1 MQLRDYAGAVVRRWA
16 WLPIGGLLGLL
27 LCGIPGYLSHPGYRS
42 SVSLYVGAAAVNG
55 REDPAYATL
64 IPTEVMPSIAALG
77 NSTAVAARVAATLHL
92 SVPAAEL
99 ADSVTADIQQKD
111 TGVLTLSVT
120 SSTPGWASAVA
131 GAMGAQ
137 VRQEAMHLYSTGGRS
152 MVSVAVLGPPS
163 PPGSAA
169 TAGPS
174 KLAATGAA
182 LGAVVAAISAGLAE
196 VRRPRIRGRR
206 DVARVSRLPILPLPS
221 PSRRG
226 VVRRLIGTPRGDA
239 RAEELVRLRW
249 QLRSWLGEAPHHRVA
264 VTGSGPAD
272 ALAGLAGELAG
283 ADLEAIPVAGPTGL
297 AGGGVVDG
305 VLVMAD
311 ARATT
316 TQELSDVLD
325 AWSRSP
331 SPVVAVLVDGLLAR
345 GAGWR
350 ARLRAGLR
358 GDGRWSREVRG
369 GEAAQAGDGDRW
381 LTRVVAF
388 GSVAAVGFTLPLTF
402 ALSTGLLISI
412 ALLPLW
418 APLVRRHRGAR
429 FLFGL
434 AFLALVNG
442 VLLTWLS
449 SVDHVFAQHEAVR
462 AAVMVL
468 TSICGIGLIL
478 WARTALPAPVIGIAF
493 GVGNLVA
500 GLGSLGI
507 DNPWKFVLSFPV
519 SVIVLSVVALRP
531 TPLRTVA
538 AFSLLGVVDVAND
551 YRSAFAFSAVAAA
564 LVLWQ
569 ARRSPGSGRQ
579 PNWLL
584 VVPAF
589 AGLAAAGYWLMTQ
602 LLLSGALGAQIQQRS
617 ATQIAQSGSLILGGR
632 PEWTAT
638 WALMR
643 SNPLGFGLGT
653 VPNAQDTLVA
663 KAGLAVTHIPTV
675 DNYLQHQLLSSSFE
689 LHSIIA
695 DLWAIVGPLGVLLG
709 LAMAM
714 LGVHGLAAAVGR
726 RTASGLVCCL
736 VPMGL
741 WDLAFGP
748 LQDNQPTLTLAL
760 GLLLVLH
767 ESRTGRGRPSDGAAV
782 VGPDPTAGHERVPV
796 RVPTAVAG

>member
-1 MQLRDYAGAVVRRWA
+1 VHLREYAGAVVRRWA
-16 WLPIGGLLGLL
+16 WVLIGGLLGLL

-42 SVSLYVGAAAVNG
+42 SVSLYVGAATVDG
-55 REDPAYATL
+55 PEDPAYASL
-64 IPTEVMPSIAALG
+64 IPTDVLPSIAALG
-77 NSTAVAARVAATLHL
+77 NSTTVTARVAATLHL
-92 SVPAAEL
+92 SVSPAEL
-99 ADSVTADIQQKD
+99 ADSVTAAVQKD

-120 SSTPGWASAVA
+120 SSTPGRAGAVA

-137 VRQEAMHLYSTGGRS
+137 VQQEAMRLYATGGRS
-152 MVSVAVLGPPS
+152 MLSVAVLGHPS
-163 PPGSAA
+163 PAVSAA
-169 TAGPS
+169 TAGPA
-174 KLAATGAA
+174 KLAAAGAA
-182 LGAVVAAISAGLAE
+182 LGGVVAAIACGFAE
-196 VRRPRIRGRR
+196 ARRPRIRGRR
-206 DVARVSRLPILPLPS
+206 DVAGISGLPVLSLPTRP
-221 PSRRG
+221 RRDVG
-226 VVRRLIGTPRGDA
+226 RRLTRARRVDA

-249 QLRSWLGEAPHHRVA
+249 LLRSWLDEALHCRVA
-264 VTGSGPAD
+264 VTGSVPPG
-272 ALAGLAGELAG
+272 ALAALARELAT
-283 ADLEAIPVAGPTGL
+283 ADLEVIPVASPARLAAIGP
-297 AGGGVVDG
+297 VDG

-311 ARATT
+311 STATT
-316 TQELSDVLD
+316 PQELSDVLD
-325 AWSRSP
+325 ECSRAGSP
-331 SPVVAVLVDGLLAR
+331 LAAVLIDGLLAP

-358 GDGRWSREVRG
+358 GDGRWSREARG
-369 GEAAQAGDGDRW
+369 SDGEHAADSDRW
-381 LTRVVAF
+381 ITRAVA
-388 GSVAAVGFTLPLTF
+388 SAAVAAVGFTLPLTF
-402 ALSTGLLISI
+402 ALSTGLLAAI
-412 ALLPLW
+412 ALLPVW
-418 APLVRRHRGAR
+418 SPLARRHRGAR

-434 AFLALVNG
+434 AVVALVDG

-462 AAVMVL
+462 AAALVL

-478 WARTALPAPVIGIAF
+478 WARTALPIPVIGIAF

-538 AFSLLGVVDVAND
+538 ALSLLGVVDVAND
-551 YRSAFAFSAVAAA
+551 YRSAFGFSAVAAA

-569 ARRSPGSGRQ
+569 ARRTPGSGRQ
-579 PNWLL
+579 PRWWI
-584 VVPAF
+584 VVPGF
-589 AGLAAAGYWLMTQ
+589 AGLAAAGYWVMVQ

-617 ATQIAQSGSLILGGR
+617 AVQIAQSGSLILGGR

-675 DNYLQHQLLSSSFE
+675 DDYLEHQLLSSSFE

-695 DLWAIVGPLGVLLG
+695 DLWAVVGPLGVLLG
-709 LAMAM
+709 VAMAA
-714 LGVHGLAAAVGR
+714 LGVHGLAFSVGR
-726 RTASGLVCCL
+726 RTASGLVCWL
-736 VPMGL
+736 IPMAL

-760 GLLLVLH
+760 GLLLVVR
-767 ESRTGRGRPSDGAAV
+767 ESRPGRGRPSAGADHVPA
-782 VGPDPTAGHERVPV
+782 AAEHERAPV
-796 RVPTAVAG
+796 EARAAVAG